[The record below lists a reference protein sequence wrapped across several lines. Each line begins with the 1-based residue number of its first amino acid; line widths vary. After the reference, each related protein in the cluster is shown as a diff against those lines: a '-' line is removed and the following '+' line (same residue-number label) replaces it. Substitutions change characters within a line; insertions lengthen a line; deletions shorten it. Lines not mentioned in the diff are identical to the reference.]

1 MDTSLMIG
9 FGLLFGALAAVA
21 ARDVLRAM
29 ATNARMQPVP
39 VRVRARRRCA
49 PRRPLSA
56 RRPTPRHHR
65 RPLAAG
71 FCTLSRA

>member
-29 ATNARMQPVP
+29 ATSTRMQPVP
-39 VRVRARRRCA
+39 VRVRARDDA
-49 PRRPLSA
+49 A
-56 RRPTPRHHR
+56 RR
-65 RPLAAG
+65 AG
-71 FCTLSRA
+71 R

>member
-39 VRVRARRRCA
+39 VRVRARA
-49 PRRPLSA
+49 DAA
-56 RRPTPRHHR
+56 RR
-65 RPLAAG
+65 AG
-71 FCTLSRA
+71 R